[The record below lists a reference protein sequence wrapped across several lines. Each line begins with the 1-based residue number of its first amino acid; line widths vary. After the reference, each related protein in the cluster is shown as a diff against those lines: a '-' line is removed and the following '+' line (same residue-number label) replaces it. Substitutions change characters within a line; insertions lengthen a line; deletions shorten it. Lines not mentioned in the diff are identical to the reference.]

1 MVSAY
6 ITEFLMIALVH
17 LLAVASPGPDFAIV
31 VKQSITHGRRTAMLT
46 SMGIGLGILIHVG
59 YSLLGIG
66 VVISQS
72 IIAFTVMKFVA
83 ALYLIF
89 IGIKA
94 LRARPEGTVEG
105 VQVRSKAMPSAGQ
118 AILTGF
124 MTNGLN
130 PKATLFFLSLF
141 TVIISP
147 STPIIIQ
154 AGYGLYMALAT
165 ALWFILVSVI
175 FGSDR
180 VRSSFK
186 RIGHWFERFMGTLLV
201 GLGLKLAVS
210 SAS

>member
-1 MVSAY
+1 MVNAY

-31 VKQSITHGRRTAMLT
+31 VKQSVTHGRRTAMLT
-46 SMGIGLGILIHVG
+46 SVGIGLGILIHVG

-66 VVISQS
+66 VVLSQS
-72 IIAFTVMKFVA
+72 IIAFTAMKFMA
-83 ALYLIF
+83 AAYLIF

-105 VQVRSKAMPSAGQ
+105 VQVRSKTLPSAGR

-141 TVIISP
+141 TVVINP
-147 STPIIIQ
+147 STPLIVQ

-180 VRSSFK
+180 VRSTFK
-186 RIGHWFERFMGTLLV
+186 RIGHWFERIMGTLLV